1 MPVKNFVIK
10 ILDIL
15 NKNLGN
21 FLFNNGNLLSY
32 NLFNFFIKKNI
43 FNKKLT
49 KDKKI
54 SSYIKNGYTKL
65 DGVPQADI
73 DDLNLLLK
81 KYNKNIIPDSLNMY
95 NYFINDE
102 IFKKVKD
109 IIKFNIL
116 NDLELFEKYFNL
128 KIVLSE
134 VKIYRTY
141 FIPKNQKK
149 NEAYSNFFH
158 SDGYTCNLFKLFIN
172 LHNVDKT
179 QGPLTVV
186 KKEMKKI
193 FKKNTGYN
201 DRSNY
206 QKENVN
212 IEHCLHYNTGLK
224 GDVLLCDT
232 TELLHRAGDIEFGKH
247 RDILFLDFLAYP
259 FEHDIDI
266 FHFQSEVCKRGLDFK
281 YAKIV
286 GFKKLFKLY
295 QLCKKKRLVRN

>member
-1 MPVKNFVIK
+1 M
-10 ILDIL
+10 
-15 NKNLGN
+15 
-21 FLFNNGNLLSY
+21 
-32 NLFNFFIKKNI
+32 
-43 FNKKLT
+43 
-49 KDKKI
+49 
-54 SSYIKNGYTKL
+54 
-65 DGVPQADI
+65 
-73 DDLNLLLK
+73 
-81 KYNKNIIPDSLNMY
+81 
-95 NYFINDE
+95 
-102 IFKKVKD
+102 
-109 IIKFNIL
+109 
-116 NDLELFEKYFNL
+116 NL
-128 KIVLSE
+128 KTNINKIHSDLTSRFSDVTISE
-134 VKIYRTY
+134 KSNLQFGNYWYIPKIMGVHRYNNSS
-141 FIPKNQKK
+141 IWSGKNQKK

-186 KKEMKKI
+186 KKEMQKI

-206 QKENVN
+206 QKENAN

-259 FEHDIDI
+259 FEHDTDI

-281 YAKIV
+281 FAKIV

-295 QLCKKKRLVRN
+295 QLCKTKKLVRN